1 MNANEEN
8 LLLASLVEADWRLFE
23 SNLKPL
29 ELAQGQILFDQGEDV
44 VRTYFPAIGTIISL
58 MMPLK
63 NGSAI
68 EVTMIGYEGA
78 AGGIVSAGNKPA
90 SARMQV
96 LCGGPAWCI
105 PTATIEGLKWK
116 SKNLHDIFGRYSDL
130 LLAQTMQSVACN
142 TAHTVEQRC
151 SRWLLSI
158 QDRVRSG
165 LMNVTQELL
174 AGLLGVQRTTL
185 STAAQSL
192 QNRQIIEYTR
202 GRISIR
208 DRAALHA
215 SACECYDDVDRH
227 LGAILPDVLAAR
239 RKLSLSLG

>member
-1 MNANEEN
+1 MNGNEEN
-8 LLLASLVEADWRLFE
+8 LLLASLIEADWRLFH
-23 SNLKPL
+23 SNLKRL
-29 ELAQGQILFDQGEDV
+29 ELTQGEILFNQGDDV
-44 VRTYFPAIGTIISL
+44 VRAYFPAIGTIISL
-58 MMPLK
+58 VMPLK
-63 NGSAI
+63 TGSAV
-68 EVTMIGYEGA
+68 EVAMIGYEGA

-105 PTATIEGLKWK
+105 PTATVEDLKWK

-165 LMNVTQELL
+165 LVNVTQELL
-174 AGLLGVQRTTL
+174 AGLLGVQRTTI
-185 STAAQSL
+185 STAAQSM

-202 GRISIR
+202 GRITIR

-215 SACECYDDVDRH
+215 LACECYDDVDRH

-239 RKLSLSLG
+239 KKLSLGLE